1 MTLAQPLLDVL
12 LPAYAPCS
20 GFKATCRAMRWVP
33 HQGHV
38 PRGFCGAAGR
48 LDEVRL
54 VLVCA
59 EPGDPHDGESHA
71 AVRVRLRLE
80 VLREWKGPLRRN
92 FRKLLDECWPGFGF
106 QERMRRT
113 WTTESALCSAERET
127 AEVHGDI
134 ERACADRFL
143 LRQLSLF
150 PGAVVVALGGK
161 ANGRLRRVGFG
172 GHLKAFA
179 LAPPGCNYTGAR
191 PSWQKVA
198 AEARRR
204 VP

>member
-71 AVRVRLRLE
+71 AD
-80 VLREWKGPLRRN
+80 G
-92 FRKLLDECWPGFGF
+92 
-106 QERMRRT
+106 
-113 WTTESALCSAERET
+113 T
-127 AEVHGDI
+127 AEGQ
-134 ERACADRFL
+134 
-143 LRQLSLF
+143 LRSAYGYAWRSF
-150 PGAVVVALGGK
+150 ENGK
-161 ANGRLRRVGFG
+161 DL
-172 GHLKAFA
+172 
-179 LAPPGCNYTGAR
+179 
-191 PSWQKVA
+191 
-198 AEARRR
+198 
-204 VP
+204 